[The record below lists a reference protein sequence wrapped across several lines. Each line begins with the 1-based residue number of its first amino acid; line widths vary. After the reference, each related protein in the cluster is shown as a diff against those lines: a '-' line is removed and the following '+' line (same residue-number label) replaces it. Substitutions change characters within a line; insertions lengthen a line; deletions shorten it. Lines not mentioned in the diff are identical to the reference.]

1 MKKALLCV
9 GLALATI
16 GGISTLLQAQ
26 KTPTS
31 AAPTPV
37 PMETPDPK
45 LYGIPNATP
54 AGMPAYTLSPPA
66 GSAAVEPAR
75 RPMTSG
81 DCDKGRWKSYSAMN
95 FKSQAGCRA
104 WISQHPAGTPGA
116 QEAVTRSP
124 ATTPRARRTPVMKPP
139 SGELTPGSSITPL
152 LDPTPR

>member
-1 MKKALLCV
+1 MKKVLLCV

-26 KTPTS
+26 ATPTS
-31 AAPTPV
+31 AAPTTPP

-54 AGMPAYTLSPPA
+54 VGMPAYTLSPPA
-66 GSAAVEPAR
+66 GSAVEPAR

-81 DCDKGRWKSYSAMN
+81 DCDNGRWKSFSALN

-104 WISQHPAGTPGA
+104 WVSQHSAGTPGA
-116 QEAVTRSP
+116 QKAVTRSP
-124 ATTPRARRTPVMKPP
+124 AITPRPRRTPVMKPP